1 VGREVEVGVQMVE
14 DEGYEGVGMSH
25 VVLDQRGV
33 VVEQPGVRER
43 RLGDSQ
49 EVVFRDL
56 LPSQHHRISLHPHSQ
71 EGERTL

>member
-1 VGREVEVGVQMVE
+1 MVA

-43 RLGDSQ
+43 RLGNSQ
-49 EVVFRDL
+49 KVVFGDL
-56 LPSQHHRISLHPHSQ
+56 YFLGQHHRISLHPHSQ